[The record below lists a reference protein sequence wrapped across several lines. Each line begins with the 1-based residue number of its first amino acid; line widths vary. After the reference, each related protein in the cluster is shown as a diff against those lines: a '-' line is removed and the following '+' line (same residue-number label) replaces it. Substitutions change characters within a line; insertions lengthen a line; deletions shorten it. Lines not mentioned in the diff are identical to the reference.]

1 MMGYFDTPELKT
13 PKDTKSSF
21 SSELS
26 TFNPSPDR
34 PFSIFTTK
42 VLDTFT
48 DIYQLNKTL
57 DTETSSV
64 KVAQDQLVHYLININ
79 PHMFFSVENIE
90 YLANNINTNE
100 YFRSIIFN
108 LTDIS
113 LINTVDYG
121 IDYIQHLVYTVE
133 TTMGR
138 TKIVDDTKVIYDT
151 RLIIGSCLDQDDL
164 VEVITHNPFILV
176 LYVLAMNKVAL
187 LKVVTE
193 I

>member
-1 MMGYFDTPELKT
+1 MGYFDTPAYKT
-13 PKDTKSSF
+13 PGDTKTSF

-34 PFSIFTTK
+34 PFSIFTSK
-42 VLDTFT
+42 VLETFT
-48 DIYQLNKTL
+48 EIYQLNKTL
-57 DTETSSV
+57 DTETSPV
-64 KVAQDQLVHYLININ
+64 KASQDQLVHYLIDIN

-100 YFRSIIFN
+100 HFRAIVFN

-113 LINTVDYG
+113 LVKTLDYGVDYIDDLVSTVG
-121 IDYIQHLVYTVE
+121 IAMAL
-133 TTMGR
+133 
-138 TKIVDDTKVIYDT
+138 TKVTDDTKVIYDA
-151 RLIIGSCLDQDDL
+151 RLISGSCLDQDNL
-164 VEVITHNPFILV
+164 VEVITYNPFILV

>member
-1 MMGYFDTPELKT
+1 MGYFNTPEHKT
-13 PKDTKSSF
+13 PGDTKASF

-34 PFSIFTTK
+34 PFSIFTSK
-42 VLDTFT
+42 VLETFAE
-48 DIYQLNKTL
+48 IYQLNKTL
-57 DTETSSV
+57 DTETSRV
-64 KVAQDQLVHYLININ
+64 KASQDQLVHYLIDIN

-100 YFRSIIFN
+100 HFRSIVFN

-113 LINTVDYG
+113 LIKTIDCNIDYLNDLVHTVD
-121 IDYIQHLVYTVE
+121 VV
-133 TTMGR
+133 MCR
-138 TKIVDDTKVIYDT
+138 TKITDDTKVIYDA
-151 RLIIGSCLDQDDL
+151 RLISGSCLDQDNL
-164 VEVITHNPFILV
+164 VEVVTYNPFILV
-176 LYVLAMNKVAL
+176 LYTLAMNKTAL

>member
-1 MMGYFDTPELKT
+1 MGYFDTPEYKT
-13 PKDTKSSF
+13 PGDTKVSF

-34 PFSIFTTK
+34 PFSIFTSK
-42 VLDTFT
+42 VLETFAE
-48 DIYQLNKTL
+48 IYQLNKTL
-57 DTETSSV
+57 DTETSPV
-64 KVAQDQLVHYLININ
+64 KASQDQLVHYLIEIN

-100 YFRSIIFN
+100 HFRSIVFN

-113 LINTVDYG
+113 LIKTIDCG
-121 IDYIQHLVYTVE
+121 IDYLDDLVHVVDTV
-133 TTMGR
+133 MCH
-138 TKIVDDTKVIYDT
+138 TKITDDTKVIYDA
-151 RLIIGSCLDQDDL
+151 RLISGSCLDQDNL
-164 VEVITHNPFILV
+164 AEVITHNPFILV
-176 LYVLAMNKVAL
+176 LYTLAMNKVSL